1 MLYCPPRFN
10 YNTNIRSCNHR
21 AHELKLVEGVIRSNF
36 FISFR
41 AREGKR
47 EERFLHRFLVIKP
60 RSKVGFLCGAFLFF
74 FSLLVQYT
82 ESKILP
88 SSSSSGGEI
97 IHSTLDYQLT
107 RICIR
112 IGQQSSWDGARSTLG
127 VAATKHANS
136 AKKKEKKIRK
146 RSRIIHHCP
155 PAVPKHDALPRAF
168 RSPVSPRSP
177 SLKPRGQG
185 AVEVPDRCRINSGSM
200 QDQYRI
206 NTGSVQPFVPPGLT
220 LHLSLSCQ
228 NEAVALTAAREP
240 CYKCDG
246 PLRLQRE
253 TWPN

>member
-1 MLYCPPRFN
+1 MFP
-10 YNTNIRSCNHR
+10 
-21 AHELKLVEGVIRSNF
+21 AQ
-36 FISFR
+36 ISGDKTSFQ
-41 AREGKR
+41 G
-47 EERFLHRFLVIKP
+47 
-60 RSKVGFLCGAFLFF
+60 GFSLWCFSIF

-127 VAATKHANS
+127 VGATKHANS
-136 AKKKEKKIRK
+136 AKKKEKKKIRK

-185 AVEVPDRCRINSGSM
+185 AVKVLDWCRINSGSI

-206 NTGSVQPFVPPGLT
+206 GAALCSARPDAAPFPQ
-220 LHLSLSCQ
+220 LS
-228 NEAVALTAAREP
+228 
-240 CYKCDG
+240 K
-246 PLRLQRE
+246 
-253 TWPN
+253 